1 MPLLHQLLVRAGG
14 RDGSDGGSGSGGKN
28 VGVDIVVPVVA
39 SPIGVAILV
48 AAVFI
53 GRKWRKRG
61 EPMYGD
67 RVVGA

>member
-1 MPLLHQLLVRAGG
+1 MALLHQLLVRAGG
-14 RDGSDGGSGSGGKN
+14 RDRGDSGNGNSSKN
-28 VGVDIVVPVVA
+28 IGVDIVVPIVA
-39 SPIGVAILV
+39 GLVGVAILV
-48 AAVFI
+48 AADLI

>member
-1 MPLLHQLLVRAGG
+1 MPLSHHLLVRAGG
-14 RDGSDGGSGSGGKN
+14 RGGSDGGTGNSGKN

-39 SPIGVAILV
+39 SLVGFAILV
-48 AAVFI
+48 AAFLI